1 MVTCQKLFSWF
12 NLFHGKIRLCNQLN
26 KVLYGLKQ
34 AQRAQLDKL
43 KTSLLQLG
51 FNNFKL
57 DTSLFIYKANGK
69 FVFLLIYLNDMLVT
83 DDDVKLIK
91 LVIIDLTNKFP
102 LKILGSLNNFLSFET
117 FRNEEALYLTQ
128 SKYIL
133 NLLQNTN
140 MITT

>member
-1 MVTCQKLFSWF
+1 M
-12 NLFHGKIRLCNQLN
+12 
-26 KVLYGLKQ
+26 
-34 AQRAQLDKL
+34 
-43 KTSLLQLG
+43 
-51 FNNFKL
+51 
-57 DTSLFIYKANGK
+57 
-69 FVFLLIYLNDMLVT
+69 FLLIYLNDMLVT

-117 FRNEEALYLTQ
+117 FRNEEAFYLTQ